1 MKKKI
6 LLLVMGV
13 MSFMFESCMSQ
24 DFKNGDIIFHTSKS
38 SQSKMV
44 QLITESN
51 LTHCGIIFYQNG
63 KPYVFE
69 AVQPV
74 KITPLKQ
81 WINRGVGKKYIVSR
95 VKNPLTKSELNEM
108 FNYAKSQLGK
118 DYDSKF
124 QWSDK
129 KMYCSELVYK
139 VFVAGDRFVG
149 HGKKFSDYNLNNN
162 VVKAAIKKRY
172 DGNSINLNEMVITP
186 VDIYKSSNVKTIY
199 NNY

>member
-1 MKKKI
+1 MKTKI
-6 LLLVMGV
+6 L
-13 MSFMFESCMSQ
+13 SFIIIMCLTLQSCMSQ

-44 QLITESN
+44 QLVTNSK
-51 LTHCGIIFYQNG
+51 LSHCGIIFYKNG

-74 KITPLKQ
+74 KVTPLQQ
-81 WINRGVGKKYIVSR
+81 WINRGVGGKYIVSR
-95 VKNPLTKSELNEM
+95 VKTPLTNSQLTEM
-108 FNYAKSQLGK
+108 YDYAKSQLGK
-118 DYDSKF
+118 DYDLKF

-139 VFVAGDRFVG
+139 VFVAGDRFIG
-149 HGKKFSDYNLNNN
+149 EGKKFSDYNLNNE
-162 VVKAAIKKRY
+162 VVKVAIKKRY
-172 DGNSINLNEMVITP
+172 GNSINLNEMVITP
-186 VDIYKSSNVKTIY
+186 VDIFKSSEVKTVF

>member
-1 MKKKI
+1 
-6 LLLVMGV
+6 
-13 MSFMFESCMSQ
+13 MSQ

-44 QLITESN
+44 QLVTNSK
-51 LTHCGIIFYQNG
+51 LSHCGIIFYKNG

-74 KITPLKQ
+74 KVTPLQQ
-81 WINRGVGKKYIVSR
+81 WINRGVGGKYIVSR
-95 VKNPLTKSELNEM
+95 VKTPLTNSQLTEM
-108 FNYAKSQLGK
+108 YDYAKSQLGK
-118 DYDSKF
+118 DYDLKF

-139 VFVAGDRFVG
+139 VFVAGDRFIG
-149 HGKKFSDYNLNNN
+149 EDKKFSDYNLNNE
-162 VVKAAIKKRY
+162 VVKVAIKKRY
-172 DGNSINLNEMVITP
+172 GNSINLNEMVITP
-186 VDIYKSSNVKTIY
+186 VDIFKSSEVKTVF

>member
-13 MSFMFESCMSQ
+13 MSLMFESCMSQ

-51 LTHCGIIFYQNG
+51 LTHCGIIFYKNG

-172 DGNSINLNEMVITP
+172 NGNSINLNEMVITP

>member
-1 MKKKI
+1 MKK
-6 LLLVMGV
+6 LLLSIVTMCL
-13 MSFMFESCMSQ
+13 SLQPCTSQ
-24 DFKNGDIIFHTSKS
+24 IFKDGDIIFHTSKS

-44 QLITESN
+44 QLVTNSK
-51 LTHCGIIFYQNG
+51 LSHCGIIFYKKG

-74 KITPLKQ
+74 KVTPLQQ
-81 WINRGVGKKYIVSR
+81 WINRGVGGKYIVSR
-95 VKNPLTKSELNEM
+95 VKTPLTNSQLTEM
-108 FNYAKSQLGK
+108 YDYAKSQLGK
-118 DYDSKF
+118 DYDLKF

-149 HGKKFSDYNLNNN
+149 ESKKFSSYNLNNE
-162 VVKAAIKKRY
+162 VVKSAIKKRY
-172 DGNSINLNEMVITP
+172 GNSINLNEMVITP
-186 VDIYKSSNVKTIY
+186 VDIFKSSEVKTVF